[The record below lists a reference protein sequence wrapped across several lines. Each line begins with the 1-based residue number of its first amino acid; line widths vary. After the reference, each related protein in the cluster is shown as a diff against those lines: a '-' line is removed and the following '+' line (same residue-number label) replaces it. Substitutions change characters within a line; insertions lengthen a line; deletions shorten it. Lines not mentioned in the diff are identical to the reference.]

1 MCVSTVFRMKHYER
15 LKVCHVLG
23 LAHSGWS
30 TLTDIHVCTVQLQL
44 LCPSLFSPFI
54 PPSSLSL
61 LPRAK
66 LVNEVCLRAS
76 KKMSVLILLLYAII
90 HVNVHVLVK
99 QQTLTLCFLK
109 H

>member
-1 MCVSTVFRMKHYER
+1 MKNYER

-23 LAHSGWS
+23 PAHSGWL

-44 LCPSLFSPFI
+44 LCPSFFSFH
-54 PPSSLSL
+54 SSL
-61 LPRAK
+61 LPPSPFTLLPRVR

-90 HVNVHVLVK
+90 HVNVHVLIK
-99 QQTLTLCFLK
+99 QQTLMLCFLK